1 MFTRAPAGS
10 PWYRNSWPWF
20 IVGLLGISVLG
31 SLATVYIAYV
41 HRDEEVRRGEWVM
54 RDASAERQPQ
64 ALDDRGVSA
73 GRPADG
79 G

>member
-1 MFTRAPAGS
+1 MIARAPAGS

-31 SLATVYIAYV
+31 SLATVYIAYT
-41 HRDEEVRRGEWVM
+41 HRDIEIDRSKGMQIQTYE
-54 RDASAERQPQ
+54 AER
-64 ALDDRGVSA
+64 R
-73 GRPADG
+73 RPTDG

>member
-1 MFTRAPAGS
+1 MIARAPAGS

-20 IVGLLGISVLG
+20 IVGLLGISVIG

-41 HRDEEVRRGEWVM
+41 HRDVEVDRSLSLMTEESTRHT
-54 RDASAERQPQ
+54 
-64 ALDDRGVSA
+64 
-73 GRPADG
+73 DG